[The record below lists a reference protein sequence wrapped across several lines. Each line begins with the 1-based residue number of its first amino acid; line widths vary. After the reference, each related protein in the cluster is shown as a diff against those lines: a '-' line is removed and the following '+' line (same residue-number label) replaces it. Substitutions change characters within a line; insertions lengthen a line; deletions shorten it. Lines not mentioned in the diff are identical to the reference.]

1 MEYWGRNVS
10 CHIYDNSSWYFFLYV
25 LASDSLEVKVGI
37 FSSFFHSF
45 LFPPSFSLLSS
56 FLLSSFLPLS
66 LLTYYHPSFLPLP
79 PLLLIFLIFLFLF
92 LPPPPFPPRTSK
104 LYCDLMNSHSQPQLM
119 EEIPLSVVHLL
130 SLGLSA
136 QMKFKGSFILPS
148 FHVDIINIHL
158 LI

>member
-1 MEYWGRNVS
+1 MEYWGRNLS

-45 LFPPSFSLLSS
+45 LSPPSFSFLPS

-66 LLTYYHPSFLPLP
+66 LLIYYHPSFLPLP

-92 LPPPPFPPRTSK
+92 SSSSFFSS
-104 LYCDLMNSHSQPQLM
+104 LYLKAQLWFNKQSLTATAYGRDTVICFSLV
-119 EEIPLSVVHLL
+119 EPWTHVHRWNLK
-130 SLGLSA
+130 A
-136 QMKFKGSFILPS
+136 PS
-148 FHVDIINIHL
+148 FCPAFM
-158 LI
+158 LILWIFIF